1 MNNNLERLIKQ
12 NIPFTSPQV
21 KAQVGFLYLAYC
33 YTSSQQAYFK
43 EYGVTLQQ
51 YNILRILRGQY
62 PKPANINMLKD
73 RMLDKMS
80 DVSRLVDRLQQI
92 DYLTKDTNDDDKRN
106 ADVLITE
113 KAMQLLSTIDEK
125 GVETATIFNKISEEE
140 VQHFN
145 RIVDK
150 LLDPLSQSPER
161 NHTGPWRSDH
171 NRRACTVPV

>member
-62 PKPANINMLKD
+62 PQPANINMLKE

-80 DVSRLVDRLQQI
+80 DVSRLVDRLQKM
-92 DYLTKDTNDDDKRN
+92 DYLTKETNDVDKRN

-113 KAMQLLSTIDEK
+113 KAMQLLSKIDEK

-140 VQHFN
+140 VQSFN
-145 RIVDK
+145 QIVDK
-150 LLDPLSQSPER
+150 LLGLME
-161 NHTGPWRSDH
+161 
-171 NRRACTVPV
+171 